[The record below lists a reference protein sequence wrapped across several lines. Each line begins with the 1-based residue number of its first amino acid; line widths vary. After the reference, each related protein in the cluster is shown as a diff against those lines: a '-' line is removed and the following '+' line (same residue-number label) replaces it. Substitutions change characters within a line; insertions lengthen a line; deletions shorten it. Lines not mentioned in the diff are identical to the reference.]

1 VSLLP
6 LYRAKYDLFEQ
17 CDISFKAHGFSWHQ
31 LIMARISPSLLHLE
45 SLWHGLHP
53 VGSPKSF
60 HFSGIVKQRY
70 ASVGSKQT
78 GVSVDEHIYAKPRGK
93 IGSTPEQGLRR

>member
-1 VSLLP
+1 LLKQFNIP
-6 LYRAKYDLFEQ
+6 L
-17 CDISFKAHGFSWHQ
+17 KADGFSRHQ

-45 SLWHGLHP
+45 SRWNGFYP

-60 HFSGIVKQRY
+60 DGRGISKQGY
-70 ASVGSKQT
+70 ASVGSQQT
-78 GVSVDEHIYAKPRGK
+78 GVSIDEHIDAKPRGE